1 MLLPLF
7 LVGSPPVNISSQH
20 ERTQLDI
27 KREPPKKTKKYILGG
42 VVVLGVLAISA
53 FISRLKPAAPPVER
67 ATLWID
73 TVKKGEMIR
82 SVNAPGT
89 LVPEHIRIIVATTS
103 GRVESLPVRP
113 GETVTPSTMIVEL
126 SNTDV
131 DLQTLQYQQTLTQSY
146 AALAQLKNQ
155 LSQGLMTQEGV
166 VAQLVTQYQQAQRT
180 MAVTDSL
187 DKKGLSSPNEVATAR
202 DLVNELRRRLDLE
215 RKRYADMGA
224 AEKQQIDLQQQQIDG
239 LRRILAEQHNR
250 VAAMRVTAGEAG
262 QLLTLGN
269 PQLEL
274 GQWVNS
280 GIELARVAQ
289 PGRLKAV
296 LRVPETQAKDVVT
309 GQLAT
314 IDLHN
319 SGIIKGHV
327 MRTDPSSQA
336 GTVTVEVAL
345 DGPLPNGAR
354 ADLSVD
360 GTIEIDRLKDVLHV
374 GRPAYG
380 QAESTVGLFRVEK
393 GTGYASR
400 VNVKLGRASVNTIEV
415 MNGLA
420 VGDSVIISDMST
432 WDNTSRVRLK

>member
-1 MLLPLF
+1 M
-7 LVGSPPVNISSQH
+7 
-20 ERTQLDI
+20 DI
-27 KREPPKKTKKYILGG
+27 KREPPKKTKKYIAGG
-42 VVVLGVLAISA
+42 VALVGVLVISS

-73 TVKKGEMIR
+73 TVKRGEMVR
-82 SVNAPGT
+82 SVSAPGT

-103 GRVESLPVRP
+103 GRVETLPVRP
-113 GETVTPSTMIVEL
+113 GETVTPISTILTL
-126 SNTDV
+126 SNPDL
-131 DLQTLQYQQTLTQSY
+131 DLQTLQYQQQLMQSY
-146 AALAQLKNQ
+146 AALAQLKTSLQ
-155 LSQGLMTQEGV
+155 QGLMTQEGA
-166 VAQLVTQYQQAQRT
+166 VAQLVTQYQKAERDAT
-180 MAVTDSL
+180 VVDSL
-187 DKKGLSSPNEVATAR
+187 NKKKLSSPNEVAAAH
-202 DLVNELRRRLDLE
+202 DLVSELKRRLDLE
-215 RKRYADMGA
+215 RQRYTDLQASQ
-224 AEKQQIDLQQQQIDG
+224 KQQLDLQQDQING
-239 LRRILAEQHNR
+239 LKQILQEQRNR
-250 VAAMRVTAGEAG
+250 VASMRVTAGESG

-296 LRVPETQAKDVVT
+296 LRVPETQAKDVVP
-309 GQLAT
+309 GQRAT

-319 SGIIKGHV
+319 NGIIEGHV

-345 DGPLPNGAR
+345 DGALPNGAR
-354 ADLSVD
+354 SDLSVD
-360 GTIEIDRLKDVLHV
+360 GTIEIDRVKDVLYV

-393 GTGYASR
+393 GSGYASR
-400 VNVKLGRASVNTIEV
+400 TNVKLGRASVNTIEV
-415 MNGLA
+415 VNGLA

>member
-1 MLLPLF
+1 
-7 LVGSPPVNISSQH
+7 
-20 ERTQLDI
+20 LDI
-27 KREPPKKTKKYILGG
+27 KREPPKKTKKYIAGG
-42 VVVLGVLAISA
+42 VALVGVLVISS

-73 TVKKGEMIR
+73 TVKRGEMVR
-82 SVNAPGT
+82 SVSAPGT

-103 GRVESLPVRP
+103 GRVETLPVRP
-113 GETVTPSTMIVEL
+113 GETVTPISTILTL
-126 SNTDV
+126 SNPDL
-131 DLQTLQYQQTLTQSY
+131 DLQTLQYQQQLMQSY
-146 AALAQLKNQ
+146 AALAQLKTSLQ
-155 LSQGLMTQEGV
+155 QGLMTQEGA
-166 VAQLVTQYQQAQRT
+166 VAQLVTQYQNSVRQA
-180 MAVTDSL
+180 AVADSL
-187 DKKGLSSPNEVATAR
+187 DKKGLAGKNEVAAAH
-202 DLVNELRRRLDLE
+202 DLVNELKRRLDLE
-215 RKRYADMGA
+215 RQRYTDLQASQ
-224 AEKQQIDLQQQQIDG
+224 KQQLDLQQDQING
-239 LRRILAEQHNR
+239 LKQILQEQRNR
-250 VAAMRVTAGEAG
+250 VASMRVTAGESG

-296 LRVPETQAKDVVT
+296 LRVPETQAKDVVP
-309 GQLAT
+309 GQRAT

-319 SGIIKGHV
+319 NGIIEGHV

-345 DGPLPNGAR
+345 DGALPNGAR
-354 ADLSVD
+354 SDLSVD
-360 GTIEIDRLKDVLHV
+360 GTIEIDRLKDVLYV

-393 GTGYASR
+393 GSGYASR
-400 VNVKLGRASVNTIEV
+400 TNVKLGRASVNTIEV
-415 MNGLA
+415 VNGLA

>member
-1 MLLPLF
+1 
-7 LVGSPPVNISSQH
+7 
-20 ERTQLDI
+20 LDI
-27 KREPPKKTKKYILGG
+27 KREPPKKTKKYIAGG
-42 VVVLGVLAISA
+42 VVIVGVLVISA

-73 TVKKGEMIR
+73 TVKKGEMVR

-103 GRVESLPVRP
+103 GRVETLPVRP
-113 GETVTPSTMIVEL
+113 GETVTPTSTILTL
-126 SNTDV
+126 SNPDL
-131 DLQTLQYQQTLTQSY
+131 DLQTLQYQQQLTQSF
-146 AALAQLKNQ
+146 AALAQLKTTLQ
-155 LSQGLMTQEGV
+155 QGLMTQEGA
-166 VAQLVTQYQQAQRT
+166 VAQLVTQYQNSVRNAE
-180 MAVTDSL
+180 VLDSL
-187 DKKGLSSPNEVATAR
+187 DRKKLAGKNEVAAAH
-202 DLVNELRRRLDLE
+202 DLVNELKRRLDLE
-215 RKRYADMGA
+215 RQRYTDLQASQ
-224 AEKQQIDLQQQQIDG
+224 KQQLDLQQEQIKGLQQI
-239 LRRILAEQHNR
+239 LQEQRNR
-250 VAAMRVTAGEAG
+250 VASMRVTAGEAG

-296 LRVPETQAKDVVT
+296 LRVPETQAKDVLP
-309 GQLAT
+309 GQHAT

-319 SGIIKGHV
+319 NGIIEGHV

-345 DGPLPNGAR
+345 DGALPNGAR
-354 ADLSVD
+354 SDLSVD
-360 GTIEIDRLKDVLHV
+360 GTIEIDRLKDVLYV

-400 VNVKLGRASVNTIEV
+400 TNVKLGRASVNTIEIV
-415 MNGLA
+415 NGLA

>member
-1 MLLPLF
+1 
-7 LVGSPPVNISSQH
+7 
-20 ERTQLDI
+20 LDI
-27 KREPPKKTKKYILGG
+27 KRDPPKKTKKYIAGG
-42 VVVLGVLAISA
+42 VALVGVLVISS

-73 TVKKGEMIR
+73 TVKRGEMVR
-82 SVNAPGT
+82 SVSAPGT

-103 GRVESLPVRP
+103 GRVETLPVRP
-113 GETVTPSTMIVEL
+113 GETVTPISTILTL
-126 SNTDV
+126 SNPDL
-131 DLQTLQYQQTLTQSY
+131 DLQTLQYQQQLMQSY
-146 AALAQLKNQ
+146 AALAQLKTSLQ
-155 LSQGLMTQEGV
+155 QGLMTQEGA
-166 VAQLVTQYQQAQRT
+166 VAQLVTQYQKAERDAT
-180 MAVTDSL
+180 VVDSL
-187 DKKGLSSPNEVATAR
+187 NKKKLSSPNEVAAAH
-202 DLVNELRRRLDLE
+202 DLVSELKRRLDLE
-215 RKRYADMGA
+215 RQRYTDLQASQ
-224 AEKQQIDLQQQQIDG
+224 KQQLDLQQDQING
-239 LRRILAEQHNR
+239 LKQILQEQRNR
-250 VAAMRVTAGEAG
+250 VASMRVTAGESG

-296 LRVPETQAKDVVT
+296 LRVPETQAKDVVP
-309 GQLAT
+309 GQRAT

-319 SGIIKGHV
+319 NGIIEGHV

-345 DGPLPNGAR
+345 DGALPNGAR
-354 ADLSVD
+354 SDLSVD
-360 GTIEIDRLKDVLHV
+360 GTIEIDRLKGVLYV

-393 GTGYASR
+393 GSGYASR
-400 VNVKLGRASVNTIEV
+400 TNVKLGRASVNTIEV
-415 MNGLA
+415 VNGLA

>member
-1 MLLPLF
+1 M
-7 LVGSPPVNISSQH
+7 
-20 ERTQLDI
+20 DI
-27 KREPPKKTKKYILGG
+27 KREPPKKTKKYIAGG
-42 VVVLGVLAISA
+42 VALVGVLVISS

-73 TVKKGEMIR
+73 TVKRGEMVR
-82 SVNAPGT
+82 SVSAPGT

-103 GRVESLPVRP
+103 GRVETLPVRP
-113 GETVTPSTMIVEL
+113 GETVTPISTILTL
-126 SNTDV
+126 SNPDL
-131 DLQTLQYQQTLTQSY
+131 DLQTLQYQQQLMQSY
-146 AALAQLKNQ
+146 AALAQLKTSLQ
-155 LSQGLMTQEGV
+155 QGLMTQEGA
-166 VAQLVTQYQQAQRT
+166 VAQLVTQYQKAERDAT
-180 MAVTDSL
+180 VVDSL
-187 DKKGLSSPNEVATAR
+187 NKKKLSSPNEVAAAH
-202 DLVNELRRRLDLE
+202 DLVSELKRRLDLE
-215 RKRYADMGA
+215 RQRYTDLQASQ
-224 AEKQQIDLQQQQIDG
+224 EQQLDLQQDQING
-239 LRRILAEQHNR
+239 LKQILQEQRNR
-250 VAAMRVTAGEAG
+250 VASMRVTAGESG

-296 LRVPETQAKDVVT
+296 LRVPETQAKDVVP
-309 GQLAT
+309 GQRAT

-319 SGIIKGHV
+319 NGIIEGHV

-336 GTVTVEVAL
+336 GSVTVEVAL
-345 DGPLPNGAR
+345 DGALPNGAR
-354 ADLSVD
+354 SDLSVD
-360 GTIEIDRLKDVLHV
+360 GTIEIDRLKDVLYV

-393 GTGYASR
+393 GSGYASR
-400 VNVKLGRASVNTIEV
+400 TNVKLGRASVNTIEV
-415 MNGLA
+415 VNGLA

>member
-1 MLLPLF
+1 
-7 LVGSPPVNISSQH
+7 
-20 ERTQLDI
+20 LDI
-27 KREPPKKTKKYILGG
+27 KRDPPKKTKKYIAGG
-42 VVVLGVLAISA
+42 VALVGVLVISS

-73 TVKKGEMIR
+73 TVKRGEMVR
-82 SVNAPGT
+82 SVSAPGT

-103 GRVESLPVRP
+103 GRVETLPVRP
-113 GETVTPSTMIVEL
+113 GETVTPISTILTL
-126 SNTDV
+126 SNPDL
-131 DLQTLQYQQTLTQSY
+131 DLQTLQYQQQLMQSY
-146 AALAQLKNQ
+146 AALAQLKTSLQ
-155 LSQGLMTQEGV
+155 QGLMTQEGA
-166 VAQLVTQYQQAQRT
+166 VAQLVTQYQKAERDAT
-180 MAVTDSL
+180 VVDSL
-187 DKKGLSSPNEVATAR
+187 NKKKLSSPNEVAAAH
-202 DLVNELRRRLDLE
+202 DLVSELKRRLDLE
-215 RKRYADMGA
+215 RQRYTDLQASQ
-224 AEKQQIDLQQQQIDG
+224 KQQLDLQQDQING
-239 LRRILAEQHNR
+239 LKQILQEQRNR
-250 VAAMRVTAGEAG
+250 VASMRVTAGESG

-296 LRVPETQAKDVVT
+296 LRVPETQAKDVVP
-309 GQLAT
+309 GQRAT

-319 SGIIKGHV
+319 NGIIEGHV

-345 DGPLPNGAR
+345 DGALPNGAR
-354 ADLSVD
+354 SDLSVD
-360 GTIEIDRLKDVLHV
+360 GTIEIDRLKDVLYV

-393 GTGYASR
+393 GSGYASR
-400 VNVKLGRASVNTIEV
+400 TNVKLGRASVNTIEV
-415 MNGLA
+415 VNGLA

>member
-1 MLLPLF
+1 M
-7 LVGSPPVNISSQH
+7 
-20 ERTQLDI
+20 DI
-27 KREPPKKTKKYILGG
+27 KREPPKKTKKYIAGG
-42 VVVLGVLAISA
+42 VALVGVLVISS

-73 TVKKGEMIR
+73 TVKRGEMVR
-82 SVNAPGT
+82 SVSAPGT

-103 GRVESLPVRP
+103 GRVETLPVRP
-113 GETVTPSTMIVEL
+113 GETVTPISTILTL
-126 SNTDV
+126 SNPDL
-131 DLQTLQYQQTLTQSY
+131 DLQTLQYQQQLMQSY
-146 AALAQLKNQ
+146 AALAQLKTSLQ
-155 LSQGLMTQEGV
+155 QGLMTQEGA
-166 VAQLVTQYQQAQRT
+166 VAQLVTQYQNSVRQA
-180 MAVTDSL
+180 AVADSL
-187 DKKGLSSPNEVATAR
+187 DKKGLAGKNEVAAAH
-202 DLVNELRRRLDLE
+202 DLVNELKRRLDLE
-215 RKRYADMGA
+215 RQRFTDLQASQ
-224 AEKQQIDLQQQQIDG
+224 KQQLDLQQDQING
-239 LRRILAEQHNR
+239 LKQILQEQRNR
-250 VAAMRVTAGEAG
+250 VASMRVTAGESG

-296 LRVPETQAKDVVT
+296 LRVPETQAKDVVP
-309 GQLAT
+309 GQRAT

-319 SGIIKGHV
+319 NGIIEGHV

-345 DGPLPNGAR
+345 DGALPNGAR
-354 ADLSVD
+354 SDLSVD
-360 GTIEIDRLKDVLHV
+360 GTIEIDRLKDVLYV

-393 GTGYASR
+393 GSGYASR
-400 VNVKLGRASVNTIEV
+400 TNVKLGRASVNTIEV
-415 MNGLA
+415 VNGLA